1 MDHNAGDKSL
11 TLWRLMSSGPDEGSP
26 SVPLPLSSTHQFHT
40 KRALFFSPQNPSVP
54 HEKPH
59 SSTHP
64 SVPHEKPPS
73 STSETPQF
81 NTKTPQ
87 FQTPLSSIPKT
98 PLFPHLKPLSSN
110 HPSDE
115 K

>member
-11 TLWRLMSSGPDEGSP
+11 TLWRLMSSGRDEGSP

-64 SVPHEKPPS
+64 SVPHEKNPS

-81 NTKTPQ
+81 NTKNPSVPHQKPPHFLTKNPSVQHTPQ
-87 FQTPLSSIPKT
+87 TKNSSI
-98 PLFPHLKPLSSN
+98 
-110 HPSDE
+110 
-115 K
+115 